1 MIEPLVSYCII
12 TYNQEHC
19 IREALESAISQDYEN
34 MEIII
39 SDDNSTDN
47 TFTIIQ
53 EFVEQYGGAI
63 PFLLN
68 KNPQNLF
75 ITGNL
80 NKAIELSHGKYIIFS
95 AGDDTKAGPNSVRQ
109 FVKYI
114 KEMDVL
120 SLTSNA
126 YIIDNNSNMI
136 GSLMPVSDNTI
147 VYDIQ
152 DYLNGNINSCGA
164 ARIIDRELLNIFGM
178 LNDDCQTEDS
188 TTNLRAILS
197 KGLGYVSTP
206 LVNYRVDGNNVSIGP
221 SFLNRFDPNKIYNQ
235 YVRDLNTAYEKG
247 LIDSVDYAQV
257 KRKIDKYQIIE
268 VGKRE
273 IYRANN
279 LFIRIFV
286 LLKLLFSL
294 QYTMKEIYVFMR
306 CAIIWSLKK

>member
-53 EFVEQYGGAI
+53 EFVEQYGGTI

-126 YIIDNNSNMI
+126 YIIDKNSNMI

-306 CAIIWSLKK
+306 YAIIWSLKK

>member
-53 EFVEQYGGAI
+53 EFVEQYGGTI

-75 ITGNL
+75 VTGNL

-126 YIIDNNSNMI
+126 YIIDKNSNMI

-268 VGKRE
+268 VCKRE

-306 CAIIWSLKK
+306 YAIIWSLKK

>member
-1 MIEPLVSYCII
+1 
-12 TYNQEHC
+12 
-19 IREALESAISQDYEN
+19 
-34 MEIII
+34 MEIIV

-53 EFVEQYGGAI
+53 EFVDQYGGAI
-63 PFLLN
+63 PFILN

-221 SFLNRFDPNKIYNQ
+221 SILNRFDPNKIYSQ

-247 LIDSVDYAQV
+247 LIDSVYYAQV
-257 KRKIDKYQIIE
+257 KRKIDKYHIIE
-268 VGKRE
+268 IGKRE
-273 IYRANN
+273 IYRAKN
-279 LFIRIFV
+279 LFVRIFV

-306 CAIIWSLKK
+306 CAINWSFEK